1 MRWSPSDTMCVNQT
15 AVVQPRL
22 VPSQL
27 PGGLKYSSSSSAIP
41 MSSLWANTMGISST
55 RSVVTVTCSVIPTA
69 YRIFKILSPFD
80 RTMSIKLIM
89 LAFSRVGSIPEI
101 PVENVPVATA
111 LLPDMQK
118 DNQQK
123 DTHTALI
130 WLLVISVACAGMQ
143 TGMRVL

>member
-1 MRWSPSDTMCVNQT
+1 PSSMREPYSFLSISATSDLPRGSTAKEAMRSGRSGWKGAFSGMPSI
-15 AVVQPRL
+15 R
-22 VPSQL
+22 
-27 PGGLKYSSSSSAIP
+27 
-41 MSSLWANTMGISST
+41 
-55 RSVVTVTCSVIPTA
+55 
-69 YRIFKILSPFD
+69 
-80 RTMSIKLIM
+80 LIM

-123 DTHTALI
+123 DTHTALL